1 MDSLDYT
8 VIISAVVLGLLVLAT
23 AAKFFDWF
31 IHSDLATMVRTTRWT
46 LLLLPL
52 CVPVLVVMI
61 IQKMIGICF
70 SDLDANH

>member
-1 MDSLDYT
+1 M
-8 VIISAVVLGLLVLAT
+8 LGLSVLAT

-31 IHSDLATMVRTTRWT
+31 IHSDPATMVRMTRWT
-46 LLLLPL
+46 LLLLAL

-70 SDLDANH
+70 LDLDANY